1 MIAQHPTP
9 LKICSAKT
17 EHIDSGIKQSRSD
30 SMSYLLCFIVEA
42 LKPASQ
48 RKKITPN
55 NGVPNYF
62 CYLLKSC
69 GFIQNRHV
77 VIQSKAV
84 TKVQYSPSL
93 RNNQFFLSRR
103 VYFSQKII
111 HFKKVRKIR
120 FFKIPIFQKF
130 ESFKKITPN
139 KRQANFVGFQ
149 TASKSYENARFY

>member
-1 MIAQHPTP
+1 
-9 LKICSAKT
+9 
-17 EHIDSGIKQSRSD
+17 
-30 SMSYLLCFIVEA
+30 MSYLLCFIVEA

-77 VIQSKAV
+77 VIQLKAAK
-84 TKVQYSPSL
+84 KVQYSPSL
-93 RNNQFFLSRR
+93 RNNHFFLSSC
-103 VYFSQKII
+103 VYFSQKIKRL
-111 HFKKVRKIR
+111 KKVRKIR

-130 ESFKKITPN
+130 KSFKKITPN
-139 KRQANFVGFQ
+139 
-149 TASKSYENARFY
+149 

>member
-139 KRQANFVGFQ
+139 
-149 TASKSYENARFY
+149 